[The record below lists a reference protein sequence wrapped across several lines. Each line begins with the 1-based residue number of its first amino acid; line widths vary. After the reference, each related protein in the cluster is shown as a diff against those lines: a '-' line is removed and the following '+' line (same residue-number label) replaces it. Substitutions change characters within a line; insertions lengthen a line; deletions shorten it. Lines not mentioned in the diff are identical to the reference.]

1 MRELGD
7 SLSRYK
13 NLTVIEAESPDSLV
27 KKISA
32 INFPVD
38 IISIN
43 GNGSKWVAFLNSN
56 DKIRKKNKELD
67 NGNSK
72 E

>member
-1 MRELGD
+1 MREFGD

-43 GNGSKWVAFLNSN
+43 GSGSKWVAFLNSN
-56 DKIRKKNKELD
+56 DKIRKKNKEIE

-72 E
+72 